1 LIALSLSCTARDTKP
16 KGSWFGSES
25 NHSANAS
32 INGENSNDMNS
43 EINNSGNLGDNSGN
57 MGDHSGNASDSEN
70 KGVKN
75 TGSSSLHLDTCYLG
89 GGCFWCLDAVYRNL
103 KGVEKVIC
111 GYSNGLVARPTYRE
125 VCTGRTQ
132 CVEVVKIVFN
142 TQETSFQEI
151 LTVFWRIH
159 DPTTLNRQGNDVG
172 TQYRSGIYYT
182 DDNQKKL
189 AELSRDA
196 AQESGLWK
204 DKIVT
209 EIVPITK
216 YSDAEDYH
224 QNYFENNPNQPYCVY
239 VVGEKVEK
247 FKKLF
252 KEKLKKN

>member
-1 LIALSLSCTARDTKP
+1 MN
-16 KGSWFGSES
+16 SETNNPGNS
-25 NHSANAS
+25 
-32 INGENSNDMNS
+32 GENSGIKG
-43 EINNSGNLGDNSGN
+43 EHL
-57 MGDHSGNASDSEN
+57 GNANDHAANFSRSEN
-70 KGVKN
+70 Q
-75 TGSSSLHLDTCYLG
+75 SSSNRIENSTKLDTCYLG
-89 GGCFWCLDAVYRNL
+89 GGCFWCLDAVYRNM

-142 TQETSFQEI
+142 TKETSFEEI

-182 DDNQKKL
+182 NDNQKRL

-239 VVGEKVEK
+239 IVGEKVEK

-252 KEKLKKN
+252 KEKSKNN

>member
-1 LIALSLSCTARDTKP
+1 
-16 KGSWFGSES
+16 
-25 NHSANAS
+25 
-32 INGENSNDMNS
+32 MNS
-43 EINNSGNLGDNSGN
+43 EINNSGNV
-57 MGDHSGNASDSEN
+57 GDHSGNVNDHSGNFSKSDN
-70 KGVKN
+70 Q
-75 TGSSSLHLDTCYLG
+75 SSSNLTGNSTKLDTCYLG
-89 GGCFWCLDAVYRNL
+89 GGCFWCLDAVYRNM

-182 DDNQKKL
+182 DDKQKKL

-252 KEKLKKN
+252 KEKLKNN